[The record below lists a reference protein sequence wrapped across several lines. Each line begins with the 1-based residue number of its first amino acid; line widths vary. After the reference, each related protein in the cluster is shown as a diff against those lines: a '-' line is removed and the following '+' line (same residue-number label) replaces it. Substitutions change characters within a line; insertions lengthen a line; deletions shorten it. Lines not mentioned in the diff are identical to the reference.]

1 MKGTLADQKPF
12 LKLLT
17 LLLFVLLGIIISTLI
32 SILFL
37 TTNEGNYSAISLRI
51 LLILQSVG
59 AFLFPALITQHYIWR
74 EKINFVFAPT
84 YLDVRLVILAPLLLF
99 AAAPILNNIMSWN
112 QSLHLPDF
120 MQGIENWMITSEKAA
135 NKTLAQL
142 FTTNSASEIL
152 GNLIT
157 VGLFA
162 AVCEEVF
169 FRGILQRIF
178 KEWAHNSHL
187 AVWITAF
194 IFSAIHMQFFGFFPR
209 MLLGVLLGY
218 LFVWSKNI
226 WVPIFAHFC
235 NNALVVLTEAMSTES
250 TLNQTEH
257 FSWPW
262 ILGSLL
268 LMTLIIYGI
277 FHFSQKLHLKIF
289 SPKHETIT

>member
-1 MKGTLADQKPF
+1 MKGTLAHQKPF

-32 SILFL
+32 SIPFL
-37 TTNEGNYSAISLRI
+37 TTHEGDYSATSLRI

-74 EKINFVFAPT
+74 EKINFVFAPA
-84 YLDVRLVILAPLLLF
+84 YLDIRLVILAPLLLF

-135 NKTLAQL
+135 NETLAQL

-178 KEWAHNSHL
+178 KEWTHSSHL
-187 AVWITAF
+187 AVWVTAF
-194 IFSAIHMQFFGFFPR
+194 IFSAVHMQFFGFFPR

-277 FHFSQKLHLKIF
+277 FHFSQKLQLKIF
-289 SPKHETIT
+289 SPEHETIT